1 MLNFPLLNETKAL
14 LPEVIL
20 TPLLPEYEKVG
31 REVGE
36 GVVTQV
42 TLITPL
48 DIEMLE
54 NCCEPEQLSLSG
66 LIETVDPSN
75 PDGITTVNLLPES
88 VAEALLPEVMLTL
101 EPVKLY
107 EPRDVDGIAEQST
120 PKFPDES

>member
-1 MLNFPLLNETKAL
+1 MSVPEHESAFWSNEIVGPSKLLGITMLNFPLLNETKAL

-54 NCCEPEQLSLSG
+54 NC
-66 LIETVDPSN
+66 
-75 PDGITTVNLLPES
+75 
-88 VAEALLPEVMLTL
+88 
-101 EPVKLY
+101 
-107 EPRDVDGIAEQST
+107 
-120 PKFPDES
+120 